1 MIYVYIYLIHF
12 TLEQK
17 LTKHCKAI
25 ILQFKKE
32 KREVTS
38 EVGEKKKKRVGDPRS
53 QVKKVEQSRGK

>member
-38 EVGEKKKKRVGDPRS
+38 EVGEKKKRVGDPRS

>member
-1 MIYVYIYLIHF
+1 MA
-12 TLEQK
+12 LEQK

-38 EVGEKKKKRVGDPRS
+38 EVGEKKKKEWGILEA
-53 QVKKVEQSRGK
+53 K

>member
-38 EVGEKKKKRVGDPRS
+38 EVGEKKRVGDPRS
-53 QVKKVEQSRGK
+53 QVKKVESDQLF